1 MIKAALATIIGDK
14 DLIAQ
19 VMEHAK
25 YLPRGTCSA
34 SPFGTPL
41 QLRELQVNVRNGLP
55 VVAPRAAAR
64 FGDLASWVVENKFEG
79 KFRAG
84 IRWEACNAKTV
95 SWLESQLENQVSCSY
110 SN

>member
-25 YLPRGTCSA
+25 FLPRGTCSA

-41 QLRELQVNVRNGLP
+41 QLRDLQFNVRNGLP
-55 VVAPRAAAR
+55 VVAPGAAGR
-64 FGDLASWVVENKFEG
+64 FGDLASWVVEKSLKESF
-79 KFRAG
+79 AP
-84 IRWEACNAKTV
+84 ATV
-95 SWLESQLENQVSCSY
+95 GRTATLRLCLG
-110 SN
+110 

>member
-25 YLPRGTCSA
+25 FLPRGTCSA

-41 QLRELQVNVRNGLP
+41 QLRDLQVNVRNGLP
-55 VVAPRAAAR
+55 VVAPGAAGR

-84 IRWEACNAKTV
+84 NRWEDCNAKTV
-95 SWLESQLENQVSCSY
+95 SWLEKQLDNQVSCS
-110 SN
+110 